1 MSVWYGVGAPENFLR
16 EHCGNIQLQANSL
29 IPRSCLFSTE
39 WKCLHSTPSLSTV
52 SVIGTQKDYQSNH
65 WDSRVV
71 RYKGDKDDGIRRIV
85 EDDKRGDGVRTLS
98 SVKVEK
104 AWERIRRVVT
114 RKEGSAELVSLARWG
129 SKNSLLTFF
138 ASTTHGSIAQILS
151 FVLPKIK
158 DDNEQ

>member
-1 MSVWYGVGAPENFLR
+1 MSVWYGMGAPENFLR
-16 EHCGNIQLQANSL
+16 EDCGNIQLQANSL

-39 WKCLHSTPSLSTV
+39 WKCLHSTPSLSSV

-104 AWERIRRVVT
+104 AYGNAS
-114 RKEGSAELVSLARWG
+114 EGSAELVSLPLAHFLCEHNTRINC
-129 SKNSLLTFF
+129 SE
-138 ASTTHGSIAQILS
+138 
-151 FVLPKIK
+151 FVICPPEDKRR
-158 DDNEQ
+158 Q